1 MNEFVEQFLIEGREL
16 VAQGNDDLLALEEH
30 PDDRE
35 RLDGAFRAFHT
46 LKGAAGI
53 VDFVAMS
60 RALHAAEDVLSAV
73 RSNSAPVTPG
83 LIDLCLACLD
93 QVSAW
98 IDRMRSSGEIP
109 ADADADADDL
119 VRRFA
124 TLASPDTASL
134 APRGPGDATRR
145 PADSTGLSTIE
156 RDLLEAQK
164 LMLAEPAPEAAAA
177 ARLESASRIAANVLR
192 HHGRSLDATDLE
204 GPLQSSLVA
213 GNAEAMIEA
222 IDRILEGLAEPA
234 PERPGTLSPQAPE
247 ATLRV
252 DVDRIDT
259 LVRLTGELLIAKN
272 AIGHSAALA
281 QGEGDPRALAVA
293 LKNQHL
299 ALDRLI
305 GELRRSVFSLRV
317 LPLQHAFQRFPRLVR
332 EMATS
337 LGKPARLMI
346 EGATTGADKTIV
358 EAIAEPLLHVLRNG
372 LDHGLED
379 ASERA
384 ALGKPAT
391 ATIHLRA
398 ERQGEHVVIEVE
410 DDGRGIDVARVRDVA
425 RQRNA
430 APEAAIAAMSD
441 EEAINLIFAPGFST
455 ASHVTDLSGRGVGMD
470 IVRNTIER
478 LGGRVSVSSQR
489 QRGTTVRFTLPFT
502 VMMTQVLTVEAAGQV
517 FGVPLEAVVE
527 TVRVG
532 RSAIAPVGAARAM
545 VLRDRT
551 LPVID
556 LGQALGREA
565 RASEGDA
572 NVLIVAVA
580 GQLGGLEVDRLGDRM
595 DVMLKPPEGLL
606 AGIPGIDGTTLL
618 GDGRVLIVL
627 DLGEIF
633 GNVGG

>member
-16 VAQGNDDLLALEEH
+16 VAQGNDDLLALEER

-93 QVSAW
+93 QVSNW
-98 IDRMRSSGEIP
+98 IDRMRSTGEVP
-109 ADADADADDL
+109 ADADAEADDL

-124 TLASPDTASL
+124 ALASPDSAPL
-134 APRGPGDATRR
+134 GPHGAADAPRRAE
-145 PADSTGLSTIE
+145 DSTGLSAVG

-164 LMLAEPAPEAAAA
+164 LMLSEPATEDAAA

-213 GNAEAMIEA
+213 GNAQAMIEA
-222 IDRILEGLAEPA
+222 IDHILEGLAERPS
-234 PERPGTLSPQAPE
+234 EQPGTLAPQAPE

-272 AIGHSAALA
+272 AIGHSAERAA
-281 QGEGDPRALAVA
+281 GDGDPRALAVA

-299 ALDRLI
+299 ALDRLVS
-305 GELRRSVFSLRV
+305 ELQRAVFSLRV

-332 EMATS
+332 EMATA

-346 EGATTGADKTIV
+346 EGATTEADKTIV

-379 ASERA
+379 TAERA

-430 APEAAIAAMSD
+430 APEATIAAMSD
-441 EEAINLIFAPGFST
+441 EEAIDLIFAPGFST
-455 ASHVTDLSGRGVGMD
+455 ASQVTDLSGRGVGMD

-478 LGGRVSVSSQR
+478 LGGRVSVSSRR
-489 QRGTTVRFTLPFT
+489 QRGTTVRFILPFT

-517 FGVPLEAVVE
+517 FGVPLEAVME

-532 RSAIAPVGAARAM
+532 RDAISPVGAARAM
-545 VLRDRT
+545 VLRQRT

-556 LGQALGREA
+556 LGQALGGGA
-565 RASEGDA
+565 RAPEGDA

-580 GQLGGLEVDRLGDRM
+580 GQLGGLEVDRLGERM
-595 DVMLKPPEGLL
+595 NVMLKPPAGLL

-633 GNVGG
+633 GNADG

>member
-16 VAQGNDDLLALEEH
+16 VAQGNDDLLALEEQ

-35 RLDGAFRAFHT
+35 RLDSAFRGFHT

-73 RSNSAPVTPG
+73 RSKSAPVTPA
-83 LIDLCLACLD
+83 LITLCLACLD
-93 QVSAW
+93 QVSVW
-98 IDRMRSSGEIP
+98 IDRMRSTGEVP
-109 ADADADADDL
+109 ADADAEADDL

-124 TLASPDTASL
+124 ALAAPDTAPL
-134 APRGPGDATRR
+134 AQHDPASATRR
-145 PADSTGLSTIE
+145 IETPAGLPAIG
-156 RDLLEAQK
+156 RALLEAQK
-164 LMLAEPAPEAAAA
+164 LMLAEPATEGAA

-192 HHGRSLDATDLE
+192 HHGRSLDLTDLE
-204 GPLQSSLVA
+204 GPLQSSLVT

-222 IDRILEGLAEPA
+222 IDRILEGLKEPT
-234 PERPGTLSPQAPE
+234 PEQPGTLAPQAPM

-272 AIGHSAALA
+272 AIGHSAERAHGSA
-281 QGEGDPRALAVA
+281 DPRALAVA

-299 ALDRLI
+299 ALDRLV
-305 GELRRSVFSLRV
+305 GELQRAVFSLRV

-332 EMATS
+332 EMATA
-337 LGKPARLMI
+337 LGKHAHLVI
-346 EGATTGADKTIV
+346 EGATTEADKTIV
-358 EAIAEPLLHVLRNG
+358 EAIAEPLLHVLRNA

-379 ASERA
+379 AAERA
-384 ALGKPAT
+384 GLGKPAT

-398 ERQGEHVVIEVE
+398 ERQGDHVVIEVE
-410 DDGRGIDVARVRDVA
+410 DDGRGIDVTRIRDIARL
-425 RQRNA
+425 RNA
-430 APEAAIAAMSD
+430 AAEAAIAAMSD
-441 EEAINLIFAPGFST
+441 EEAIGLIFAPGFST
-455 ASHVTDLSGRGVGMD
+455 ASQVTDLSGRGVGMD
-470 IVRNTIER
+470 VVRTTIER
-478 LGGRVSVSSQR
+478 LGGRVSVLSES

-502 VMMTQVLTVEAAGQV
+502 VMMSQVLTVEAAGQV

-527 TVRVG
+527 TIRVG
-532 RSAIAPVGAARAM
+532 RSAISAVGAARAM

-556 LGQALGREA
+556 LGHALGREPS
-565 RASEGDA
+565 ASEGDA
-572 NVLIVAVA
+572 NVLVVAVA
-580 GQLGGLEVDRLGDRM
+580 GQLGGLEVDRLGERM

-627 DLGEIF
+627 DLGTIF
-633 GNVGG
+633 GNAAG

>member
-16 VAQGNDDLLALEEH
+16 VAQGNDDLLALEER

-73 RSNSAPVTPG
+73 RSNSAPVTSG

-98 IDRMRSSGEIP
+98 IDRMRSTGEVP
-109 ADADADADDL
+109 ADADAEADDL

-124 TLASPDTASL
+124 ALAAPDTASA
-134 APRGPGDATRR
+134 APRSPADATRR
-145 PADSTGLSTIE
+145 SEESTRQSTIG
-156 RDLLEAQK
+156 RDILEAQK
-164 LMLAEPAPEAAAA
+164 LMLAEPVTEADAA

-222 IDRILEGLAEPA
+222 IDRIIEGLAEPL
-234 PERPGTLSPQAPE
+234 PEQPGTLAPQLPE

-272 AIGHSAALA
+272 AIGHSAERA
-281 QGEGDPRALAVA
+281 QGEGDPRTLAVT

-305 GELRRSVFSLRV
+305 GELQRAVFSLRV

-332 EMATS
+332 EMATA

-346 EGATTGADKTIV
+346 EGANTEADKTIV

-372 LDHGLED
+372 LDHGLE
-379 ASERA
+379 AAAERA

-398 ERQGEHVVIEVE
+398 ERQGEHVVVEVE

-425 RQRNA
+425 RQRDA
-430 APEAAIAAMSD
+430 ASEAAIAAMSD

-455 ASHVTDLSGRGVGMD
+455 ANHVTGLSGRGVGMD
-470 IVRNTIER
+470 VVRNTIER

-532 RSAIAPVGAARAM
+532 RGALAPVGAARAM

-565 RASEGDA
+565 SASEGDA
-572 NVLIVAVA
+572 NVLVVAVA

-633 GNVGG
+633 GNADR